1 MMTPIPAPASNTASG
16 LARPR
21 RPATGAGR
29 PKMPLPTMQLTAS
42 ATMLQ
47 RPMARTNSA
56 CELSVGTCTIAPLYH
71 IERADAPTHAR
82 GLPRSRASALHLR
95 DTPRVQ
101 RHRRA
106 LRHRQA
112 PAIVGGEEAAARPL
126 RSRLARSRGQARG
139 HRGADAGALAL
150 ARALA
155 GARLRERRQPRR
167 DRDPAHSPHPQYP
180 AGGLPAAAREG
191 RGAAADRLV

>member
-21 RPATGAGR
+21 KPATGDGR
-29 PKMPLPTMQLTAS
+29 PKMPLPTMLLTAS

-56 CELSVGTCTIAPLYH
+56 RELSVGTCTIATLYH
-71 IERADAPTHAR
+71 IEPAAAPTRAR

-101 RHRRA
+101 LHRRA

-112 PAIVGGEEAAARPL
+112 PGIVGGEEAAARPL
-126 RSRLARSRGQARG
+126 RSRLARARGQARG
-139 HRGADAGALAL
+139 HRGAGAGTVAL
-150 ARALA
+150 ARAPA
-155 GARLRERRQPRR
+155 GAGFRERPQPR
-167 DRDPAHSPHPQYP
+167 
-180 AGGLPAAAREG
+180 
-191 RGAAADRLV
+191 